1 MEFDPIAEGISLLE
15 EGHTLTL
22 ADLVRLSG
30 LEDAEVLELVE
41 FGVLEEVE
49 GGMSPRFAV
58 GSLTLAR
65 TAGRL
70 RRDFGANPAGIAL
83 ALTYLQRIEELEARL
98 RELECQLLR

>member
-15 EGHTLTL
+15 EGQALTL
-22 ADLVRLSG
+22 AELARISG
-30 LEDAEVLELVE
+30 LESSEVLELVE
-41 FGVLEEVE
+41 FGVLETRN
-49 GGMSPRFAV
+49 GDPPRFTLSSV
-58 GSLTLAR
+58 SLAR

>member
-1 MEFDPIAEGISLLE
+1 MEFHSIAEGISLLE
-15 EGHTLTL
+15 EGQVITL
-22 ADLVRLSG
+22 AELMRISG
-30 LEDAEVLELVE
+30 LESAEVLELVE
-41 FGVLEEVE
+41 FGVLETQN
-49 GGMSPRFAV
+49 GDPPRFALRTV
-58 GSLTLAR
+58 ALAR

>member
-1 MEFDPIAEGISLLE
+1 MEFDPIAESISLLE
-15 EGHTLTL
+15 EGYTLTL

-41 FGVLEEVE
+41 FGVLEMRE
-49 GGMSPRFAV
+49 GEPPQFAFS
-58 GSLTLAR
+58 SLTLAR

-70 RRDFGANPAGIAL
+70 RRDFGANAPGIAL

>member
-22 ADLVRLSG
+22 ADLVRISG
-30 LEDAEVLELVE
+30 LEDAELLELVE
-41 FGVLEEVE
+41 FGVLEMQE
-49 GGMSPRFAV
+49 GEPPRFAV
-58 GSLTLAR
+58 HSLTLAR